1 MFVAGKRAAT
11 YRATC
16 CIHSGSLR
24 WVAPH
29 SSARSVASSRLCAR
43 LLSRSGRLTEL
54 FSPQTGIGTSPVV
67 RPTVPAFG
75 RAEQLRPGRRALA
88 RPTSLDSDTLPPNN
102 SVKPTPLRGAAY
114 LKR

>member
-24 WVAPH
+24 WFAPH
-29 SSARSVASSRLCAR
+29 SSARSMASSRLCAR

-54 FSPQTGIGTSPVV
+54 FSPQTGIGTSTVV
-67 RPTVPAFG
+67 RPAVPASG
-75 RAEQLRPGRRALA
+75 RAEQLRPGPRALA
-88 RPTSLDSDTLPPNN
+88 RPIGPDSDTLPPNN

-114 LKR
+114 LRR